1 MDLADACLVRM
12 YEMQERAKVLTLD
25 SDFFVYRTESG
36 EALDV
41 VPQP

>member
-1 MDLADACLVRM
+1 
-12 YEMQERAKVLTLD
+12 MQERAKVLTLD